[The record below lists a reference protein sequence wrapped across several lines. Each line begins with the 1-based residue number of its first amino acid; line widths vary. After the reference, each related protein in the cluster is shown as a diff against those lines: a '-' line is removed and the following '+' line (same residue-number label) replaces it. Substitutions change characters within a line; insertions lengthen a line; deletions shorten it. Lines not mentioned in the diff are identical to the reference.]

1 MASGDLTITLSCVG
15 SFRAGRHE
23 DHYAQTS
30 HVLDCSGGGAM
41 LIARRKLIA
50 GAAAALA
57 APSLILRP
65 IVDADDGQRIGS

>member
-1 MASGDLTITLSCVG
+1 
-15 SFRAGRHE
+15 
-23 DHYAQTS
+23 
-30 HVLDCSGGGAM
+30 M

-65 IVDADDGQRIGS
+65 IVDADDGQ